1 MKKVST
7 KVLSL
12 LLSLVLIF
20 GTVTVAFAADDPAAP
35 QAPAVTYGS
44 KYFQSTSDKVNA
56 KILLDTVDAAL
67 KESDMEPMVLEVGL
81 FTFTVDFTS
90 VDGVCKTIDTIYGLW
105 GDYVGNLWVPRLG
118 SKTLVGDLGGQDG
131 LEFKNWKKGMT
142 RAKTGDIAI
151 LDKFITFVADNAHII
166 AGLVDG
172 KIDLGTLGDV
182 LKSLDVNI
190 NELFPEG
197 GFYPMIQDM
206 IVQAVYPD
214 TNSQAYKDALAK
226 VKAKGIDAF
235 VYEDMIS
242 DLVGKELLPGFTM
255 DGTTKFDALLKSVF
269 KICWDNYLVKLISG
283 INVDW
288 STSENEALKK
298 LGTIMNLN
306 GPTIDT
312 NIPFDESKTFAS
324 QINDIIGYMAVQFFP
339 GYADQWVNGDASKL
353 GANLNAL
360 YLYVAKALGITDG
373 INTADSE
380 AVAFAVV
387 KYILANIESE
397 SMEAYI
403 EGIDSCKNLK
413 QVAVVVLRNTAKI
426 NNIPVTASTKATYEN
441 IVGDILTYYVGK
453 AVVLPYDAGAGKDVW
468 TVLNDIVNIF
478 LYDKG
483 FAKVLN
489 MSTTKDKDVFAK
501 IDELIAKTKL
511 FDNLDST
518 YDYST
523 KAFLKNG
530 VLEAVFSLDLAK
542 IVDITVTRFLK
553 DFGDKKVS
561 NVGYDAVYNLLIGL
575 FGKVI
580 LAKRNDSSTKPLD
593 DAITNKNLEVLIKN
607 LLSSLN
613 SKRAALVPAVAYIGA
628 LVIGQP
634 VAASSFSVA
643 SQLCLGGE
651 TVLPLTATA
660 VLDGK
665 TYALKLGR
673 DYDVVSITADNYNSG
688 TTVTAKLNF
697 YGYVKAESEVTY
709 KIILDQVKNLK
720 ASSVTTN
727 SAVLTWD
734 AVPGAEKYEVV
745 YNKKV
750 VATTDKTTYKLT
762 DLKPATEYKYY
773 VRAAQGSQRGAYAS
787 TVILT
792 NPAKASAPVVSAI
805 TDTAVKLTWKA
816 VSGATGYVVEK
827 YLGRNK
833 WETVK
838 VVNTTSYVVSGL
850 KAKSSYYFRVK
861 AYKKGTSTTVYG
873 DPSAYIKVTTLI
885 GTPKI
890 AASASTYN
898 AIKVTWSKV
907 SGAAGYSLEQYNG
920 KKWVVLKNTTA
931 TSYTI
936 AKLKTNTDYNFR
948 VRAYYKS
955 GTKYVFGNYSAVK
968 VSTAPTYSTKVVVSK
983 PTSTTLTV
991 AWKAVAG
998 ATGYRVYYSTN
1009 GKSWKYVNTTK
1020 TSVVLT
1026 KLAANTKYYVMVQ
1039 ALKKTAGIYAYGP
1052 YSAKVAAATNVA
1064 QVTGLKASKVT
1075 KNSVTL
1081 TWSKVA
1087 GAKGYT
1093 VYRQNGKKWVKVAD
1107 VKTNTYTNKGLSRNT
1122 SYNYYVA
1129 AFKTV
1134 SKKPVYGDKSATLKA
1149 KTKFF

>member
-20 GTVTVAFAADDPAAP
+20 GTLTVAFAADDPAAP

-56 KILLDTVDAAL
+56 KILLDTVDASL

-90 VDGVCKTIDTIYGLW
+90 VDGICKTIDTIYGLW
-105 GDYVGNLWVPRLG
+105 GDYVGNVWVPRLG
-118 SKTLVGDLGGQDG
+118 SNTLVGDLGGSNG
-131 LEFKNWKKGMT
+131 INFKNWKKGMT
-142 RAKTGDIAI
+142 RAKTGDTAI
-151 LDKFITFVADNAHII
+151 IDKFITFVADNAHVI

-182 LKSLDVNI
+182 LKSLDVDI

-206 IVQAVYPD
+206 LVQAVYPD
-214 TNSQAYKDALAK
+214 TNSQDYKDALAK
-226 VKAKGIDAF
+226 VRARGIDAF

-242 DLVGKELLPGFTM
+242 DLVGKELLSGFTM
-255 DGTTKFDALLKSVF
+255 DGNTTFDELLKSVF
-269 KICWDNYLVKLISG
+269 IISWKEYLVELIAG
-283 INVDW
+283 IDVDW
-288 STSENEALKK
+288 STSDNEALRK
-298 LGTIMNLN
+298 LGEIMNLN
-306 GPTIDT
+306 GHTIDT
-312 NIPFDESKTFAS
+312 NIPFDESKTFAA

-339 GYADQWVNGDASKL
+339 GYAGKWVSGDASKI

-373 INTADSE
+373 INTSDSE

-397 SMEAYI
+397 SMGAYI

-426 NNIPVTASTKATYEN
+426 NNIPVTSGTKATYEN
-441 IVGDILTYYVGK
+441 IVGDILTYFVGK
-453 AVVLPYDAGAGKDVW
+453 SVVLPYDAGAGKDVW
-468 TVLNDIVNIF
+468 TVLNDIVNVF

-501 IDELIAKTKL
+501 LDELIAKTKL

-530 VLEAVFSLDLAK
+530 ILEAVFSLDLAK

-553 DFGDKKVS
+553 DFGNQKVS
-561 NVGYDAVYNLLIGL
+561 NVGYDAVYNLLNGL

-580 LAKRNDSSTKPLD
+580 LAKRNASSTKPLD
-593 DAITNKNLEVLIKN
+593 DSITNANLEVMIKN
-607 LLSSLN
+607 LLASLN
-613 SKRAALVPAVAYIGA
+613 SKRASLVPAIAYIGA
-628 LVIGQP
+628 LAIGQP
-634 VAASSFSVA
+634 VAASSFSVD

-651 TVLPLTATA
+651 TVLPLTAKA

-665 TYALKLGR
+665 TYTLKLGR

-688 TTVTAKLNF
+688 TTVTAKLSF
-697 YGYVKAESEVTY
+697 YGYVKAEAEVTY

-750 VATTDKTTYKLT
+750 VATTDKTTCKLT
-762 DLKPATEYKYY
+762 LAPATEYKYY

-792 NPAKASAPVVSAI
+792 TPAKASAPVASSI

-827 YLGRNK
+827 YLGSNK

-850 KAKSSYYFRVK
+850 KSMSSYYFRVK
-861 AYKKGTSTTVYG
+861 AYKKGTSATVYG
-873 DPSAYIKVTTLI
+873 DPSSYIKVTTLI

-898 AIKVTWSKV
+898 AVKVTWSKV
-907 SGAAGYSLEQYNG
+907 AGAAGYSVEQYNG
-920 KKWVVLKNTTA
+920 KSWVLVKNTTA
-931 TSYTI
+931 TSYTFS
-936 AKLKTNTDYNFR
+936 KLKTNTDYYFR

-955 GTKYVFGNYSAVK
+955 GSKYVFGNYAAVK

-1020 TSVVLT
+1020 TSATLT
-1026 KLAANTKYYVMVQ
+1026 KLASNTKYYIMVQ
-1039 ALKKTAGIYAYGP
+1039 AFKKTAGIYAYGP
-1052 YSAKVAAATNVA
+1052 YSAKVTAATNVA
-1064 QVTGLKASKVT
+1064 QVTGLKASKTT

-1081 TWSKVA
+1081 TWSKVS
-1087 GAKGYT
+1087 GANGYT
-1093 VYRQNGKKWVKVAD
+1093 VYRQNGSKWVKVAD
-1107 VKTNTYTNKGLSRNT
+1107 VKTNTYTNSGLARNT
-1122 SYNYYVA
+1122 SYNYYVV

-1149 KTKFF
+1149 KTKLI